1 MPALNVQE
9 ITKMETTDIQLID
22 RCRRG
27 DQQAFSELYQRY
39 RSRLFAY
46 ILKII
51 PGNKSMA
58 EDIFQ
63 QVWMKAASSLD
74 KYNDQEKFIAWL
86 YRIGHNLTID
96 HFRRSSARGGF
107 HVELNEEIDTFSVH
121 VASVDYDEEAKYK
134 ALDDAISQ
142 LPDEQKAI
150 LEMRKEGLSFKE
162 ISDKLGIN
170 LNTAL
175 GRMHLAINKL
185 KITMQSYL

>member
-1 MPALNVQE
+1 
-9 ITKMETTDIQLID
+9 METNDIQLID

-27 DQQAFSELYQRY
+27 DQQAFSEIYQRY

-74 KYNDQEKFIAWL
+74 KYDDQEKFLAWL
-86 YRIGHNLTID
+86 CRIGHNLTID
-96 HFRRSSARGGF
+96 HFRRTSARGGF
-107 HVELNEEIDTFSVH
+107 HSELNEDIDISSVQIDP
-121 VASVDYDEEAKYK
+121 VDYDEEMRFK
-134 ALDDAISQ
+134 ALDAAISQ
-142 LPDEQKAI
+142 LPEEQRVI
-150 LEMRKEGLSFKE
+150 LELRKEGLSFKE
-162 ISDKLGIN
+162 IADKLDIN

-185 KITMQSYL
+185 KVTMQAYL